1 MKRLGW
7 IALVMVLVGGC
18 GPLSSREPR
27 NVILIS
33 LDSLR
38 ADHLHCCGYPKETS
52 PVLDGVAASG
62 VLFERVV
69 AESSWTLPTHATM
82 LTGVTSR
89 VHGLVSDH
97 LQLSE
102 AVPTLAER
110 LSAAGFVT
118 RGIWSG
124 PYLHPAFGFG
134 RGYGGADWEGVLT
147 TTRYDTPSFRQTGR
161 AVLDPTTPE
170 NSLSHRTVTSPLV
183 VSRAVEFLEEKG
195 DDPFFLFLH
204 FFDIHYDYRPPEEL
218 WRLFDP
224 DYTGD
229 LDDTGFMENDR
240 ITEGMDPRDREHLL
254 ALYDGE
260 IRFTDGHLGVLFSA
274 LEREGLLDDTLVLVT
289 SDHGDEFFEHGNKG
303 HRRSVYEESVTVP
316 LIVFGGGVR
325 AKGVR
330 VDDVVG
336 HVDLVPTILDMVGLP
351 LPPELMGKSL
361 APVLRGESPSAG
373 GIGSSLLQRH
383 KGRSLESVRS
393 KEWKVIIDHRA
404 DRDLTEAFDL
414 NVDPEEQSPLEGDRA
429 QALVEEALSWLE
441 TRGIREH
448 HVRMTLG
455 AGDPSKTALP
465 PELEEQ
471 LRSLGYLK

>member
-1 MKRLGW
+1 
-7 IALVMVLVGGC
+7 C
-18 GPLSSREPR
+18 
-27 NVILIS
+27 
-33 LDSLR
+33 
-38 ADHLHCCGYPKETS
+38 
-52 PVLDGVAASG
+52 
-62 VLFERVV
+62 
-69 AESSWTLPTHATM
+69 
-82 LTGVTSR
+82 
-89 VHGLVSDH
+89 
-97 LQLSE
+97 
-102 AVPTLAER
+102 
-110 LSAAGFVT
+110 
-118 RGIWSG
+118 
-124 PYLHPAFGFG
+124 
-134 RGYGGADWEGVLT
+134 
-147 TTRYDTPSFRQTGR
+147 
-161 AVLDPTTPE
+161 
-170 NSLSHRTVTSPLV
+170 
-183 VSRAVEFLEEKG
+183 
-195 DDPFFLFLH
+195 
-204 FFDIHYDYRPPEEL
+204 PPEEL

-361 APVLRGESPSAG
+361 APVLRGEPPSAG

-383 KGRSLESVRS
+383 KRRSLESVRS
-393 KEWKVIIDHRA
+393 KAWKVIIDHRA